1 MATTVKAITN
11 KDVLTFTKSVIE
23 SVLNGNVTLPEI
35 GVDVKFALGDYNDK
49 VDKMIA
55 TLEKKSKKSA
65 DGTSEKAKINAEL
78 AKQIFDILP
87 DNTTKAVS
95 EICGMLTA
103 DEGDKFILPDGE
115 TVVTRSKIST
125 IMGVGVET
133 GLFTAVS
140 GYKVGGKG
148 RAVKG
153 YVKKND

>member
-1 MATTVKAITN
+1 MAKTVTITN
-11 KDVLTFTKSVIE
+11 KDVLTFTKAVIE
-23 SVLNGNVTLPEI
+23 SALDGNVVLSEI
-35 GVDVKFALGDYNDK
+35 GVDVKFSLGDYSDK
-49 VDKMIA
+49 VSKMIES
-55 TLEKKSKKSA
+55 LEKKSKKSA
-65 DGTSEKAKINAEL
+65 DGTSEKARVNAEL

-103 DEGDKFILPDGE
+103 SEGDKFILPDGE
-115 TVVTRSKIST
+115 TEVTRSKVST
-125 IMGVGVET
+125 IMGVGVEI